1 MNCCDDFGKCTQGHN
16 CPARKPVTVAKIGQ
30 RCPGPEPLPAT
41 SWRAYLSY
49 LAAAMLLTFAVMAV
63 SGLTVMLLDHRTK
76 PLPSPCPELIKRHQA
91 TGVPAHIQ
99 IKCREHIE

>member
-1 MNCCDDFGKCTQGHN
+1 MNCCDYDCNQGRN

-41 SWRAYLSY
+41 SWRAYLGY
-49 LAAAMLLTFAVMAV
+49 LAFAMLLTFAAMAV
-63 SGLTVMLLDHRTK
+63 SGVAVMLLDHRTK
-76 PLPSPCPELIKRHQA
+76 PPPSTCAELIKQHQA

-99 IKCREHIE
+99 IKCREFLK

>member
-1 MNCCDDFGKCTQGHN
+1 MNCCDYDCTQGRN

-30 RCPGPEPLPAT
+30 SCPGPEPLPAT

-49 LAAAMLLTFAVMAV
+49 LTTAMLLTFAVMAV

-76 PLPSPCPELIKRHQA
+76 PPPSTCPELIAKHQS
-91 TGVPAHIQ
+91 TGLPAHIT

>member
-1 MNCCDDFGKCTQGHN
+1 MNCCDYDCNQGRN

-30 RCPGPEPLPAT
+30 RWPGPEPLPAT

-63 SGLTVMLLDHRTK
+63 SGVTVMLLDHQPK
-76 PLPSPCPELIKRHQA
+76 PPPSPCPELIAKHQS

-99 IKCREHIE
+99 IKCREFLT

>member
-1 MNCCDDFGKCTQGHN
+1 MNCCDDFGKCTQGSN
-16 CPARKPVTVAKIGQ
+16 CPARKPVAVAKIGQ
-30 RCPGPEPLPAT
+30 RWPGPEPLPAT

-49 LAAAMLLTFAVMAV
+49 LAVAMLLTFAVMLV
-63 SGLTVMLLDHRTK
+63 SGVTVMLLVDEPK
-76 PLPSPCPELIKRHQA
+76 LPSPCPELIKRHQA